1 MVIIAEG
8 VLIPGQIS
16 VALSRGHSPTVG
28 PVDKSTGAGKNWVR
42 GQVVFKNA
50 TNDVWEVATTG
61 SASEEWG
68 VATAD
73 AAEGDPKGHI
83 AQEGTA
89 VAVKLAGAVVK
100 NNRLVAAPAGEV
112 IGGGTIG
119 AGESCG
125 QYLGHPEETDGKTPV
140 TDGATAEVVYM
151 RIQRS

>member
-1 MVIIAEG
+1 MVSYAEG

-28 PVDKSTGAGKNWVR
+28 PVDKSTGVGKGWVR

-61 SASEEWG
+61 STSEEFG

-73 AAEGDPKGHI
+73 AAEADPKGHI
-83 AQEGTA
+83 AEEGTA
-89 VAVKLAGAVVK
+89 VAVKLSGAVVK
-100 NNRLVAAPAGEV
+100 NNKLIPSPGGEV
-112 IGGGTIG
+112 VGGTATEG
-119 AGESCG
+119 QSCG

-140 TDGATAEVVYM
+140 TDGAASEVVYM